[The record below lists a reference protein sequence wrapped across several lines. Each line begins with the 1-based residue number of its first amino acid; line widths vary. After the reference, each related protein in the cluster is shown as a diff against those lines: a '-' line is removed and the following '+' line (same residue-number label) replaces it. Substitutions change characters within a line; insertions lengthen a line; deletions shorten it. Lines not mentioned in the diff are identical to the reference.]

1 LRNRVLKQAKKSRIQ
16 IHNANP
22 TAVSGDGEEARVE
35 ELTEAELE
43 DLEVNRIVDQIH
55 KDEL

>member
-1 LRNRVLKQAKKSRIQ
+1 MSRIQ

-22 TAVSGDGEEARVE
+22 YAVSGDDSRRQEEGEEARVE